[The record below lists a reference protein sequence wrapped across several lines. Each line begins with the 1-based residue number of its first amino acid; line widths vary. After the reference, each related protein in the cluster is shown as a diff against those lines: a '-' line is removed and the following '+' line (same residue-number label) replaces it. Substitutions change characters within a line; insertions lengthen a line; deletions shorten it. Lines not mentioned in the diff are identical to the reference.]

1 MAENDTTTD
10 ASAPSEASP
19 LLISTQSGLVQGLN
33 RDHDVVFYGIPYAAP
48 VSGIA
53 RFEAPQPP
61 HTWEG
66 VRDCTKPGPTAQDF
80 LSKHTPTIPEP
91 VRRGAEKLNLTIYA
105 PKDTLPQPDR
115 LTLKHP
121 LPVFV
126 WIHGGSFIKG
136 ENACNWWDGGKF
148 TAAGVI
154 VVTINYRL
162 DAEGWLPLPDVPP
175 NRGMLD
181 QIAALTWIQ
190 RNIAAFGGDPQRVTI
205 GGQSAGGTSVFC
217 LASNPAAEGLFQQVF
232 ACSPAFIR
240 IPENNMAKAAHRISR
255 AARRA
260 FPFAKFT
267 AEALSQWPMEKM
279 EKLSRRM
286 RRTNPLGL
294 PFYPVQDKL
303 TQPKPLTISAG
314 EQPFQKYPMLMGAT
328 SEEFNSVTFDGLK
341 KLLTCL
347 AVEITLS
354 ISAVTPHQK
363 NDVIAAHHDDI
374 TEGRIGAV
382 MTDTMIRATIAT
394 AAENRVLDQPAEE
407 SHTWVY
413 DYRWPGRRG
422 AAHCAD
428 IPMWFGTLGADTADR
443 QVGPVT
449 TTNPADPTAAV
460 LEDAAGQTT
469 ADLMQSALTHFIK
482 EGNPGW
488 PSYND
493 LTRIC
498 MVWDEKPHAEMD
510 CYKDARTT
518 WGLS

>member
-1 MAENDTTTD
+1 
-10 ASAPSEASP
+10 
-19 LLISTQSGLVQGLN
+19 
-33 RDHDVVFYGIPYAAP
+33 
-48 VSGIA
+48 
-53 RFEAPQPP
+53 
-61 HTWEG
+61 
-66 VRDCTKPGPTAQDF
+66 
-80 LSKHTPTIPEP
+80 
-91 VRRGAEKLNLTIYA
+91 
-105 PKDTLPQPDR
+105 
-115 LTLKHP
+115 
-121 LPVFV
+121 
-126 WIHGGSFIKG
+126 
-136 ENACNWWDGGKF
+136 
-148 TAAGVI
+148 
-154 VVTINYRL
+154 
-162 DAEGWLPLPDVPP
+162 
-175 NRGMLD
+175 
-181 QIAALTWIQ
+181 
-190 RNIAAFGGDPQRVTI
+190 
-205 GGQSAGGTSVFC
+205 
-217 LASNPAAEGLFQQVF
+217 
-232 ACSPAFIR
+232 
-240 IPENNMAKAAHRISR
+240 
-255 AARRA
+255 
-260 FPFAKFT
+260 
-267 AEALSQWPMEKM
+267 M

-341 KLLTCL
+341 KLLTRL